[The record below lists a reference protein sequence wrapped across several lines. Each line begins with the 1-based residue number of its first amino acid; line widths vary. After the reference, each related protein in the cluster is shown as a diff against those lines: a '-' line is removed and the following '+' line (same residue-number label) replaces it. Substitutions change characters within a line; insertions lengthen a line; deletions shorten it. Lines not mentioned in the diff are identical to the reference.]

1 MQIPGLVV
9 MRKKTLAAV
18 CSILAFAILLT
29 LRLAGVSVPLGLL
42 PFLVFLVLVPLL
54 MIPMTLLNQRLLT
67 WRKARGRDIEEEEKF
82 ENEDAGI
89 ISLRPKSESAMKD
102 DERRHIHPIFR

>member
-1 MQIPGLVV
+1 
-9 MRKKTLAAV
+9 MRKKTLAGV

-29 LRLAGVSVPLGLL
+29 LRFVGIRDPLGLS
-42 PFLVFLVLVPLL
+42 PFLVFIVLMPLL
-54 MIPMTLLNQRLLT
+54 MIPMMILNKRLLA
-67 WRKARGRDIEEEEKF
+67 WRKIRGRNIEEEEKY

-102 DERRHIHPIFR
+102 DEKRHIHPILR

>member
-1 MQIPGLVV
+1 
-9 MRKKTLAAV
+9 MRKRTLAAF
-18 CSILAFAILLT
+18 CSILACAILLV
-29 LRLAGVSVPLGLL
+29 LRFSGVGIPLGLS
-42 PFLVFLVLVPLL
+42 PFLVFLVLMPLL
-54 MIPMTLLNQRLLT
+54 MIPMTLLNKRLLA

-102 DERRHIHPIFR
+102 DEKRHIHPLLR